1 MSSVTWATANRIES
15 DRFLLSLMNRPSL
28 LGPVVGPVHNAVHSS
43 HTALCGAARARP
55 AAQGGRG
62 RGPVGAV
69 GDLCLPPRPAA
80 ARVASVDQVFFRQV
94 SRPRRRV
101 SPVCVDDIWMIK
113 SVRNI
118 ASRAAVLSRKAT
130 TKCVVR
136 DRCVRDL
143 LSQSAGRPTLA
154 YYVYRARYKVR
165 RPTDSTT
172 KSVTGVPAC
181 CCGLADF
188 H

>member
-1 MSSVTWATANRIES
+1 MRCIPRIP
-15 DRFLLSLMNRPSL
+15 RF
-28 LGPVVGPVHNAVHSS
+28 VVRRAH
-43 HTALCGAARARP
+43 AR
-55 AAQGGRG
+55 
-62 RGPVGAV
+62 
-69 GDLCLPPRPAA
+69 
-80 ARVASVDQVFFRQV
+80 
-94 SRPRRRV
+94 RPREGGAEARSAQSAIAASARSCPSSLRRPGFFSTSESSSSTCLAWPV
-101 SPVCVDDIWMIK
+101 RVCVCVDDIWMIK

-154 YYVYRARYKVR
+154 YYVYGARYKVR
-165 RPTDSTT
+165 RPTDNTT

>member
-15 DRFLLSLMNRPSL
+15 DRFLLCLMNRPSL

-69 GDLCLPPRPAA
+69 GDRCLPPRPAA

-118 ASRAAVLSRKAT
+118 ASRAAVLSGRRQLSALYEIVVFEIFCRSRLGGRHSLTTYTELAT
-130 TKCVVR
+130 R
-136 DRCVRDL
+136 YDDRLTIL
-143 LSQSAGRPTLA
+143 LSR
-154 YYVYRARYKVR
+154 
-165 RPTDSTT
+165 
-172 KSVTGVPAC
+172 
-181 CCGLADF
+181 
-188 H
+188 